1 MNDFYVRFLFFYFY
15 VNCHEHIQT
24 NEFLDSLASDLFVPL
39 ILQSTRITSHSDTLI
54 DNMFS
59 NAIDRAILCGNLT
72 TTISDHLPQFTIIP
86 HMFGNISGNKSNI
99 LESIVRKGVSASR
112 CFKNLWWLGHC
123 YLKCCP
129 L

>member
-1 MNDFYVRFLFFYFY
+1 M
-15 VNCHEHIQT
+15 NCHEHIQT
-24 NEFLDSLASDLFVPL
+24 NEFLDSLASELFVPL
-39 ILQSTRITSHSDTLI
+39 ILQSTRITSHSNTLI

-59 NAIDRAILCGNLT
+59 NVIDPAILSDNLT
-72 TTISDHLPQFTIIP
+72 TTISDHLPQFTIIS

-99 LESIVRKGVSASR
+99 LESIVRKGVPASH